1 MPKSGRAKQKGRTAS
16 NAMTRDTKKKSG
28 KVKRRKLH
36 GQLNLMHRFLV
47 GAIANLEAFRDI
59 TLRLLKQLE
68 AK

>member
-1 MPKSGRAKQKGRTAS
+1 MPKGGRRKQKGRTA
-16 NAMTRDTKKKSG
+16 NKGTKKKSG

-36 GQLNLMHRFLV
+36 GQLNLMHRFLI

-59 TLRLLKQLE
+59 TFTLLKQLE